1 MAERLDPEEITSFE
15 ELVMSTLYTQ
25 EALVNLLDRKELLKK
40 EEIIEEIRR
49 LRQRA
54 SRAASG
60 TGGPGA
66 PV

>member
-1 MAERLDPEEITSFE
+1 MAERLDTEEITSFE

-25 EALVNLLDRKELLKK
+25 EALVNLLDQKGLLKK
-40 EEIIEEIRR
+40 EEIIEETRR
-49 LRQRA
+49 LRQQA
-54 SRAASG
+54 HRAASG